1 MSSEHDTGDRRVTRE
16 SPRWRLMG
24 KMMTMTPSDTELYRE
39 HADELTRYAT
49 VLVGPDD
56 APDVVI
62 DAVLA
67 TFASPGWRR
76 VEHPRAYL
84 FRAVLNTANSRH
96 RSAGRRRRRESVVA
110 LRERPSDAREQ
121 EAALDVHRA
130 LGTLSPQQRAIVF
143 LAYWDDQTAAQIAD
157 TLDVGEGTVRKQ
169 LARARARLRTVMDH
183 D

>member
-1 MSSEHDTGDRRVTRE
+1 MQVTGEVRVTR
-16 SPRWRLMG
+16 RAGRRGLTC
-24 KMMTMTPSDTELYRE
+24 KMLTMTPSDTELYRA

-56 APDVVI
+56 APDVVT

-67 TFASPGWRR
+67 AFGSRRWRS

-96 RSAGRRRRRESVVA
+96 RSTSRRRRREQLSV
-110 LRERPSDAREQ
+110 ARETAGAAASPAPG
-121 EAALDVHRA
+121 EAIDVHRA
-130 LGTLSPQQRAIVF
+130 LAALSPQQRAVVY
-143 LAYWDDQTAAQIAD
+143 LAYWDDLTAEQIAD
-157 TLDVGEGTVRKQ
+157 TLDVSPGSVRKQ
-169 LARARARLRTVMDH
+169 LARARARLRTVIDH